1 MTRLVEVPPQFDDR
15 SFDQFARAFAEANQD
30 GERLLFDAH
39 AAEWA
44 SPYGLVGLLAAGQA
58 ARRGTGSGGG
68 GGPGGGG
75 AAEKPLLTAPTKGE
89 VLSYWARA
97 GFFRE
102 AADLFEIH
110 GKVPRVKPQEESEA
124 LLPVTPV
131 RAAEDV
137 HAVVSKFQQRASAI
151 LASELGLDPK
161 ATMGFAM
168 ALSEACQNIVEH
180 AGTGG
185 WVAVQAYTWRR
196 KVARRVVVIA
206 VADAGV
212 GFRHSLEPTQSKRFG
227 DRWGDAAALEAALIQ
242 GVSRFRDPGRGQGLA
257 GIRRYLTRWDG
268 KIAIR
273 SGTARIAIVPGWD
286 DDVPLKHGLP
296 PFPGAQVLIIIPEQ
310 GSTEQ

>member
-1 MTRLVEVPPQFDDR
+1 MTRLVEVPAQFDDR
-15 SFDQFARAFAEANQD
+15 SFDQFASSFALAAKD

-58 ARRGTGSGGG
+58 ARKPSS
-68 GGPGGGG
+68 
-75 AAEKPLLTAPTKGE
+75 AEKPLLTVPLGAE
-89 VLSYWARA
+89 VLTYWARA
-97 GFFRE
+97 GWFRE
-102 AADLFEIH
+102 AAELFEIH
-110 GKVPRVKPQEESEA
+110 GKVPKAKAADESDV

-137 HAVVSKFQQRASAI
+137 HAVVSKIQQRASAI
-151 LASELGLDPK
+151 LASELGLEPK

-185 WVAVQAYTWRR
+185 WVAVQAYHWRR
-196 KVARRVVVIA
+196 KLARRVVVIA
-206 VADAGV
+206 VADSGV

-227 DRWGDAAALEAALIQ
+227 ARWGDAAALEAALIQ

-257 GIRRYLTRWDG
+257 GIRRYLARWDG

-273 SGTARIAIVPGWD
+273 SGTARIAIVPKWD
-286 DDVPLKHGLP
+286 DDVPLRDGLA

-310 GSTEQ
+310 RSTER

>member
-1 MTRLVEVPPQFDDR
+1 MTRLVEVPAQFDDR
-15 SFDQFARAFAEANQD
+15 SFDQFAGAFAAAAAD

-58 ARRGTGSGGG
+58 ARRS
-68 GGPGGGG
+68 G
-75 AAEKPLLTAPTKGE
+75 AADKPLLTAPTHGE

-102 AADLFEIH
+102 AAELFEIH
-110 GKVPRVKPQEESEA
+110 GRVPKPKAEDESDV
-124 LLPVTPV
+124 LVPVTAV

-137 HAVVSKFQQRASAI
+137 HAVVSKLQQRASAI

-180 AGTGG
+180 AGTSG
-185 WVAVQAYTWRR
+185 WVAVQAYHWRR
-196 KVARRVVVIA
+196 TLARRVVVIA

-212 GFRHSLEPTQSKRFG
+212 GFRHSLEPTQGKRFG
-227 DRWGDAAALEAALIQ
+227 ARWGDAAALEAALIQ

-257 GIRRYLTRWDG
+257 GIRRYLARWDG

-273 SGTARIAIVPGWD
+273 SGTARIAIVPPWD
-286 DDVPLKHGLP
+286 DDVPLKDGLP

-310 GSTEQ
+310 GSTTR

>member
-1 MTRLVEVPPQFDDR
+1 MTRLVEVPAQFDDR
-15 SFDQFARAFAEANQD
+15 SFDQFAGAFAEALTS

-44 SPYGLVGLLAAGQA
+44 SPYGLVGLLVAGQA
-58 ARRGTGSGGG
+58 AR
-68 GGPGGGG
+68 GPGGG
-75 AAEKPLLTAPTKGE
+75 ERPLLTAPTHGD
-89 VLSYWARA
+89 VLSYWTRA

-102 AADLFEIH
+102 AAELFEIH
-110 GKVPRVKPQEESEA
+110 GKVPKGKPPDESDV
-124 LLPVTPV
+124 LLPVTAV
-131 RAAEDV
+131 RAVEDV
-137 HAVVSKFQQRASAI
+137 HAVVSNIQQRASAI

-185 WVAVQAYTWRR
+185 WVAVQAYHWRR
-196 KVARRVVVIA
+196 KLARRVVVIA

-227 DRWGDAAALEAALIQ
+227 ARWGDAAALEAALIQ

-257 GIRRYLTRWDG
+257 GIRRYLVRWDG

-273 SGTARIAIVPGWD
+273 SGTARIAILPQWD
-286 DDVPLKHGLP
+286 DDVPLKDGLP
-296 PFPGAQVLIIIPEQ
+296 AFPGAQVLIIIPEQ
-310 GSTEQ
+310 GSSHR

>member
-1 MTRLVEVPPQFDDR
+1 VTHLVEVPAQFDDR
-15 SFDQFARAFAEANQD
+15 SFDQFAGAFAAAATD

-58 ARRGTGSGGG
+58 ARRSGT
-68 GGPGGGG
+68 
-75 AAEKPLLTAPTKGE
+75 ADKPLLTAPSHAE
-89 VLSYWARA
+89 VLSYWVRA

-102 AADLFEIH
+102 AGELFEIH
-110 GKVPRVKPQEESEA
+110 GRVPKPKAEEESDV
-124 LLPVTPV
+124 LVPVTAV

-137 HAVVSKFQQRASAI
+137 HAVVSKLQQRASAI

-180 AGTGG
+180 AGMGG
-185 WVAVQAYTWRR
+185 WVAVQAYHWRR
-196 KVARRVVVIA
+196 TLARRVVVIA

-212 GFRHSLEPTQSKRFG
+212 GFRHSLEPTQGKRFG
-227 DRWGDAAALEAALIQ
+227 ARWGDAAALEAALIQ

-257 GIRRYLTRWDG
+257 GIRRYLARWDG

-273 SGTARIAIVPGWD
+273 SGTARIAIVPPWD
-286 DDVPLKHGLP
+286 DDVPLKDGLP

-310 GSTEQ
+310 GSTKR

>member
-1 MTRLVEVPPQFDDR
+1 MTRLVDVPAQFDDR
-15 SFDQFARAFAEANQD
+15 TFDQFASSFAAAGAD

-44 SPYGLVGLLAAGQA
+44 SPYGLVALLAAGQA
-58 ARRGTGSGGG
+58 ARRDAS
-68 GGPGGGG
+68 
-75 AAEKPLLTAPTKGE
+75 AEKPLLTVPVAAD

-97 GFFRE
+97 GFLRE

-110 GKVPRVKPQEESEA
+110 GKVPRVKAQEESDV

-137 HAVVSKFQQRASAI
+137 HDVVSKIQQRASAI

-185 WVAVQAYTWRR
+185 WVAVQAYSWRR
-196 KVARRVVVIA
+196 KLARRVVVIA

-227 DRWGDAAALEAALIQ
+227 ARWGDAAALEAALIQ

-257 GIRRYLTRWDG
+257 GIRRYLARWDG

-273 SGTARIAIVPGWD
+273 SGTARIAIVPRWD
-286 DDVPLKHGLP
+286 DDVPLQDGLP

-310 GSTEQ
+310 GSATR

>member
-1 MTRLVEVPPQFDDR
+1 MTRLIEVPAQFDDR
-15 SFDQFARAFAEANQD
+15 SFDQFAGAFAAATQN

-44 SPYGLVGLLAAGQA
+44 SPYGLVGLLAAGEA
-58 ARRGTGSGGG
+58 AQRAGG
-68 GGPGGGG
+68 
-75 AAEKPLLTAPTKGE
+75 ERPLLTAPTQTE
-89 VLSYWARA
+89 VLTYWTRA

-102 AADLFEIH
+102 AAELFEIH
-110 GKVPRVKPQEESEA
+110 GKLPRVKTADESDV

-137 HAVVSKFQQRASAI
+137 HAVVSNIQQRASTI

-185 WVAVQAYTWRR
+185 WVAVQAYHWRR
-196 KVARRVVVIA
+196 KLARRVVVIA

-227 DRWGDAAALEAALIQ
+227 ARWSDAAALEAALIQ

-257 GIRRYLTRWDG
+257 GIRRYLTRWEG

-273 SGTARIAIVPGWD
+273 SGTARIAIVPRWD
-286 DDVPLKHGLP
+286 DDVPLKDGLP
-296 PFPGAQVLIIIPEQ
+296 AFPGAQVLIIIPEQ
-310 GSTEQ
+310 GSTKR

>member
-1 MTRLVEVPPQFDDR
+1 MTRLVEIPTQFDDR
-15 SFDQFARAFAEANQD
+15 SFDQFAGAFAQAAAD

-58 ARRGTGSGGG
+58 AAKVGAGGERGGD
-68 GGPGGGG
+68 
-75 AAEKPLLTAPTKGE
+75 KPLLTAPTHPE
-89 VLSYWARA
+89 VLNYWARA
-97 GFFRE
+97 GFFQE
-102 AADLFEIH
+102 AAELFEIH
-110 GKVPRVKPQEESEA
+110 GRVPKIKPQGESEV

-137 HAVVSKFQQRASAI
+137 HQVVSKIQQRASAI

-161 ATMGFAM
+161 ATIGFAM

-185 WVAVQAYTWRR
+185 WVAVQSYHWRR
-196 KVARRVVVIA
+196 RLARRVVVIA

-212 GFRHSLEPTQSKRFG
+212 GFRHSLEPTQSRRFG

-257 GIRRYLTRWDG
+257 GIRRYLARWAG
-268 KIAIR
+268 KISIR
-273 SGTARIAIVPGWD
+273 SGTARIAIVPSWD
-286 DDVPLKHGLP
+286 DDVPLKEGLP
-296 PFPGAQVLIIIPEQ
+296 AFPGAQVLLIIPEQ
-310 GSTEQ
+310 GSTKP

>member
-1 MTRLVEVPPQFDDR
+1 MTRLVEVPAQFDDR
-15 SFDQFARAFAEANQD
+15 SFDQFAAAYAQAAAN

-44 SPYGLVGLLAAGQA
+44 SPYGLVGLLAAGEAA
-58 ARRGTGSGGG
+58 ARRGER
-68 GGPGGGG
+68 
-75 AAEKPLLTAPTKGE
+75 ALLTAPASAE
-89 VLSYWARA
+89 VVSYWARA

-102 AADLFEIH
+102 AGALFEVH
-110 GKVPRVKPQEESEA
+110 GKVPRTKPATESEV

-137 HAVVSKFQQRASAI
+137 HEVVSTIQQRASAI
-151 LASELGLDPK
+151 LASELGLEPK

-185 WVAVQAYTWRR
+185 WVAVQAYHWRR
-196 KVARRVVVIA
+196 KLARRVVVIA

-212 GFRHSLEPTQSKRFG
+212 GFRHSLEPTQAKRFG
-227 DRWGDAAALEAALIQ
+227 ERWGDAAALEAALVQ

-257 GIRRYLTRWDG
+257 GIRRYLARWEG
-268 KIAIR
+268 KISIR

-286 DDVPLKHGLP
+286 DDVPLKDGLP
-296 PFPGAQVLIIIPEQ
+296 AFPGSQVLLIIPEQ
-310 GSTEQ
+310 GSREA

>member
-1 MTRLVEVPPQFDDR
+1 MTRLVEVPAQFDDR
-15 SFDQFARAFAEANQD
+15 SFDQFAGAVAQATQD

-58 ARRGTGSGGG
+58 ARGTGR
-68 GGPGGGG
+68 
-75 AAEKPLLTAPTKGE
+75 ADRPLLTAPTQAE
-89 VLSYWARA
+89 VLTYWTRA

-102 AADLFEIH
+102 AAELFEIH
-110 GKVPRVKPQEESEA
+110 GKVPRAKAADDSDV

-137 HAVVSKFQQRASAI
+137 HAVVSKIQERSSAI
-151 LASELGLDPK
+151 LASELALDPK

-185 WVAVQAYTWRR
+185 WVAVQAYHWRR
-196 KVARRVVVIA
+196 KLAKRVVVIA

-227 DRWGDAAALEAALIQ
+227 ARWSDAAALEAALIQ

-257 GIRRYLTRWDG
+257 GIRRYVTRWEG

-273 SGTARIAIVPGWD
+273 SGTARIAIVPRWD
-286 DDVPLKHGLP
+286 DDVPLRDGLP
-296 PFPGAQVLIIIPEQ
+296 AFPGAQVLIIIPEQ
-310 GSTEQ
+310 GSTKP

>member
-1 MTRLVEVPPQFDDR
+1 MTRLVEVPTQFDDR
-15 SFDQFARAFAEANQD
+15 SFDQFAGAFAQARAD

-58 ARRGTGSGGG
+58 ARGGSGGSG
-68 GGPGGGG
+68 DR
-75 AAEKPLLTAPTKGE
+75 PLLTAPTNPE
-89 VLSYWARA
+89 VTSYWARA

-102 AADLFEIH
+102 AAELFEIH
-110 GKVPRVKPQEESEA
+110 GRYPKSKAPPESDV

-137 HAVVSKFQQRASAI
+137 HAVVSKIQQRASAI
-151 LASELGLDPK
+151 LASEVGLDPK

-185 WVAVQAYTWRR
+185 LVAVQSYNWRR
-196 KVARRVVVIA
+196 RLARRVVVIA

-212 GFRHSLEPTQSKRFG
+212 GFRHSLEPTESKRFG

-242 GVSRFRDPGRGQGLA
+242 GVSRFRDPGRGQGLK
-257 GIRRYLTRWDG
+257 GIRNYLSRWDG
-268 KIAIR
+268 KISIR
-273 SGTARIAIVPGWD
+273 SGTARIAIVPTWD
-286 DDVPLKHGLP
+286 DEVALKDGLP
-296 PFPGAQVLIIIPEQ
+296 AFPGAQVLIIIPEQ
-310 GSTEQ
+310 RSANP

>member
-1 MTRLVEVPPQFDDR
+1 MTRLIEVPSQFDDR
-15 SFDQFARAFAEANQD
+15 SFDQFAGAFAEATKD

-58 ARRGTGSGGG
+58 ARGTG
-68 GGPGGGG
+68 G
-75 AAEKPLLTAPTKGE
+75 AERPLLTAPTQTD
-89 VLSYWARA
+89 VLTYWTRA

-102 AADLFEIH
+102 AAELFEIH
-110 GKVPRVKPQEESEA
+110 GKLPRTKPVEDSDV

-137 HAVVSKFQQRASAI
+137 HAVVSKIQQRASAI

-168 ALSEACQNIVEH
+168 ALSESCQNIVEH

-196 KVARRVVVIA
+196 KLAKRVVVIA

-227 DRWGDAAALEAALIQ
+227 ERWGDAAALEAALIQ

-273 SGTARIAIVPGWD
+273 SGTARIAIVPKWD
-286 DDVPLKHGLP
+286 DDVPLKEGLP
-296 PFPGAQVLIIIPEQ
+296 AFPGAQVLIIIPEQ
-310 GSTEQ
+310 GSTKR